1 MAKRKST
8 SNNRRGGKELSKTK
22 KFLIAVSSLLLV
34 FSLVTVARTLLR
46 DYAEQQKIEELTKV
60 WEEESAKGGGD
71 ALPSSLFPAHEPV
84 MLPEFRELYERNP
97 DIVGWLKMGGTRISY
112 PIMQHSQDAQFY
124 LNHDFDKQENTS
136 GLPFLDADSRI
147 NSSDILLIHGHHMN
161 SGSMFTDLL
170 KYKKESF
177 YQEHA
182 TFRFSTL
189 YEKEE
194 YEIVAVILSKVY
206 RKSDDVFKYYQIEKV
221 STPAE
226 FDSYV
231 QNIKKLALYDTGVT
245 ARYGDKLLVL
255 STCEY
260 STDDGRLAVVAR
272 KRK

>member
-1 MAKRKST
+1 M
-8 SNNRRGGKELSKTK
+8 SKTK
-22 KFLIAVSSLLLV
+22 KFLIAVSLILLV
-34 FSLVTVARTLLR
+34 FSLVEIARTLLR

-60 WEEESAKGGGD
+60 WEEESDKGGGEV
-71 ALPSSLFPAHEPV
+71 LPSSLITKADEPA
-84 MLPEFRELYERNP
+84 MLSEFQELYERNP
-97 DIVGWLKMGGTRISY
+97 DIVGWLKMDGTRIEY
-112 PIMQHSQDAQFY
+112 PVMQNPQDEQYY
-124 LNHDFDKQENTS
+124 LNHDFDKKENKG
-136 GLPFLDADSRI
+136 GLPFLDAHSRI
-147 NSSDILLIHGHHMN
+147 NGSGILLIHGHHMKN
-161 SGSMFTDLL
+161 GWMFKDLM

-177 YQEHA
+177 YKEYA
-182 TFRFSTL
+182 TFQFSTL

-245 ARYGDKLLVL
+245 ARYGDKLIVL

-260 STDDGRLAVVAR
+260 STENGRLAVVAR

>member
-1 MAKRKST
+1 M
-8 SNNRRGGKELSKTK
+8 SKTK
-22 KFLIAVSSLLLV
+22 KFLIAISLILLV
-34 FSLVTVARTLLR
+34 FSLVEIARTLLR

-60 WEEESAKGGGD
+60 WEEESDKGGGEV
-71 ALPSSLFPAHEPV
+71 LPSSLITKADEPA
-84 MLPEFRELYERNP
+84 MLSEFQELYERNP
-97 DIVGWLKMGGTRISY
+97 DIVGWLKMDGTRIEY
-112 PIMQHSQDAQFY
+112 PVMQNPQDEQYY
-124 LNHDFDKQENTS
+124 LNHDFDKKENKG
-136 GLPFLDADSRI
+136 GLPFLDAHSRI
-147 NSSDILLIHGHHMN
+147 NGSGILLIHGHHMKN
-161 SGSMFTDLL
+161 GWMFKDLM

-177 YQEHA
+177 YKEHA
-182 TFRFSTL
+182 TFQFSTL

-245 ARYGDKLLVL
+245 ARYGDKLIVL

-260 STDDGRLAVVAR
+260 STENGRLAVVAR